1 VFSEKLPELYL
12 GQKLPEPKLSVS
24 VGQCSDKGRKPVN
37 QDFYGWRL
45 PDEPLLGSKGIAVAL
60 ADGIGSSEVSQ
71 VAAEFA
77 VMGFLD
83 DYYCTSET
91 WSVKRS
97 VERVLDATN
106 SWLHSRTRESPY
118 RYDKDRGYVCTLS
131 ALVLKSTTAHVF
143 HVGDTRV
150 YRLSGHSLEQLTQDH
165 RVWVSGDESHL
176 SRAIG
181 FNPQI
186 EIDYC
191 SLEIGRGDVFVLAT
205 DGVHEHVD
213 GRFVAAAIGDAHG
226 SLDEAARAIVA
237 EAYRRG
243 SGDNLT
249 VQIVAVED
257 IPEHGISEVQQQLA
271 RLAPAPLLEAR
282 AEIDGYRI
290 VREIHASARSHIYLA
305 HDLQTEALVALKT
318 PATDLQGDRDHLERF
333 LMEEWIARR
342 LNSPHVLK
350 PCPRTRERRFLHV
363 AMEYLEGRTLA
374 QWMTDNP
381 RPELE
386 KVRGIVEQIA
396 RGLQAFHRMEM
407 LHQDLRPQNIMI
419 DGTGTAK
426 IIDFGSARVAGVS
439 ERAAPLE
446 RSSILGTLQYT
457 APEYFVG
464 DPGTERSDLYS
475 LAVIAYQMLSGR
487 LPYGAEAARVRA
499 RAAQR
504 RLQYASLVG
513 DRRDDRRD
521 IPAWID
527 AALRKAVHPDPLE
540 RYESLSEFMHDL
552 RHPNPALLRPTPLV
566 ERNPALFWKGVSV
579 ALGLALFLLLLAQ
592 LGLKT

>member
-1 VFSEKLPELYL
+1 VFFEKLPES
-12 GQKLPEPKLSVS
+12 KLSVL
-24 VGQCSDKGRKPVN
+24 VGQYSDKGRKPVN
-37 QDFYGWRL
+37 QDFYGFRA
-45 PDEPLLGSKGIAVAL
+45 PAEPLLGSKGIAVAL

-118 RYDKDRGYVCTLS
+118 RYDKDRGYVCALS

-143 HVGDTRV
+143 HVGDARV
-150 YRLSGHSLEQLTQDH
+150 YRVDGQSLEQLTQDH
-165 RVWVSGDESHL
+165 RVWVSRDESYL

-181 FNPQI
+181 FNPQL
-186 EIDYC
+186 EIDYR
-191 SLEIGRGDVFVLAT
+191 SVEIGRGDVFVLAT

-213 GRFVAAAIGDAHG
+213 GRFVAAALSNTE
-226 SLDEAARAIVA
+226 SLDAAARSIVE

-257 IPEHGISEVQQQLA
+257 IPEHGISELQQQLE

-290 VREIHASARSHIYLA
+290 VREMHASARSHIYLA
-305 HDLQTEALVALKT
+305 IDLETQALVALKT
-318 PATDLQGDRDHLERF
+318 PATDPQGDREHLERF

-342 LNSPHVLK
+342 VNSPHVLK
-350 PCPRTRERRFLHV
+350 PFPRTRERGFLHV
-363 AMEYLEGRTLA
+363 AMEYVEGQTLA

-419 DGTGTAK
+419 DGTGTVK

-475 LAVIAYQMLSGR
+475 LGVIAYQMLSGR
-487 LPYGAEAARVRA
+487 LPYGAEAARVRT
-499 RAAQR
+499 RKAQR
-504 RLQYASLVG
+504 ALQYATLL
-513 DRRDDRRD
+513 DDV
-521 IPAWID
+521 PPWID
-527 AALRKAVHPDPLE
+527 AALRKAVHPDPLQRHE
-540 RYESLSEFMHDL
+540 ALSELVHDL
-552 RHPNPALLRPTPLV
+552 RHPNAALLRPTPLV
-566 ERNPALFWKGVSV
+566 ERNPALFWKGVSL
-579 ALGLALFLLLLAQ
+579 ALGFALFLVLLARF
-592 LGLKT
+592 GA

>member
-1 VFSEKLPELYL
+1 VCFD
-12 GQKLPEPKLSVS
+12 KLPEPALSVL

-37 QDFYGWRL
+37 QDFYGWRV
-45 PDEPLLGSKGIAVAL
+45 PEEPLLGSKGIAVAL

-91 WSVKRS
+91 WSVQRS
-97 VERVLDATN
+97 VERVLGATN
-106 SWLHSRTRESPY
+106 SWLHSRTRDSPY

-143 HVGDTRV
+143 HIGDTRV

-165 RVWVSGDESHL
+165 RVRVSADESYL
-176 SRAIG
+176 SRAVG

-186 EIDYC
+186 EIDYR
-191 SLEIGRGDVFVLAT
+191 SLEIGRGDVFVLAS
-205 DGVHEHVD
+205 DGVYEHVD
-213 GRFVAAAIGDAHG
+213 GRFVAAALRAAHG
-226 SLDEAARAIVA
+226 NPDEAARAIVA

-243 SGDNLT
+243 SADNLT
-249 VQIVAVED
+249 VQIVVVED
-257 IPEHGISEVQQQLA
+257 IPAHGVSEVQQQLA
-271 RLAPAPLLEAR
+271 RLAPAPLLQAR

-290 VREIHASARSHIYLA
+290 LREIHASARSHIYLA
-305 HDLQTEALVALKT
+305 QELKTEALVALKT

-350 PCPRTRERRFLHV
+350 PFPRTRERRFLHV
-363 AMEYLEGRTLA
+363 AMEYIEGQTLA
-374 QWMTDNP
+374 QWMTDHP

-407 LHQDLRPQNIMI
+407 LHQDLRPQNVMI
-419 DGTGTAK
+419 DGTGTVK
-426 IIDFGSARVAGVS
+426 IIDFGSVSVAGMDENASRV
-439 ERAAPLE
+439 
-446 RSSILGTLQYT
+446 LGTFQYT

-464 DPGTERSDLYS
+464 DAGTERSDLYS
-475 LAVIAYQMLSGR
+475 LGVITYQMLSGR
-487 LPYGAEAARVRA
+487 LPYGAEAARVRN
-499 RAAQR
+499 RKAQR
-504 RLQYASLVG
+504 ALQYASLSDEVA
-513 DRRDDRRD
+513 
-521 IPAWID
+521 PWID

-540 RYESLSEFMHDL
+540 RYEALSEFVHDL
-552 RHPNPALLRPTPLV
+552 RHPNAALLRPTPLV
-566 ERNPALFWKGVSV
+566 ERNPTLFWKGVS
-579 ALGLALFLLLLAQ
+579 AILGLALLLVLLAQ
-592 LGLKT
+592 HA

>member
-1 VFSEKLPELYL
+1 V
-12 GQKLPEPKLSVS
+12 
-24 VGQCSDKGRKPVN
+24 
-37 QDFYGWRL
+37 

-91 WSVKRS
+91 WSVQRS
-97 VERVLDATN
+97 VERVLGATN
-106 SWLHSRTRESPY
+106 SWLHSRTRDSPY

-143 HVGDTRV
+143 HIGDTRV
-150 YRLSGHSLEQLTQDH
+150 YRLCGHSLEQLTQDH
-165 RVWVSGDESHL
+165 RVRVSADESYL
-176 SRAIG
+176 SRAVG

-186 EIDYC
+186 EIDYR
-191 SLEIGRGDVFVLAT
+191 SLEVGRGDVFVLAS
-205 DGVHEHVD
+205 DGVYEHVD
-213 GRFVAAAIGDAHG
+213 GRFVAAALRAAPG
-226 SLDEAARAIVA
+226 SPDQAARAIVA

-243 SGDNLT
+243 SADNLT
-249 VQIVAVED
+249 VQIVVVED
-257 IPEHGISEVQQQLA
+257 IPEHGFSEVQQQLA

-290 VREIHASARSHIYLA
+290 LREIHASARSHIYLA
-305 HDLQTEALVALKT
+305 QELKTQALVALKT
-318 PATDLQGDRDHLERF
+318 PATDLQGERDHLERF

-350 PCPRTRERRFLHV
+350 PVPRTRERRFLHV
-363 AMEYLEGRTLA
+363 AMEYIEGQTLA

-407 LHQDLRPQNIMI
+407 LHQDLRPQNIML
-419 DGTGTAK
+419 DGTGTVK

-439 ERAAPLE
+439 ELAAPLE

-464 DPGTERSDLYS
+464 DAGTERSDLYS
-475 LAVIAYQMLSGR
+475 LGVIAYQMLSGR
-487 LPYGAEAARVRA
+487 LPYGADAARVRT
-499 RAAQR
+499 RKAQCA
-504 RLQYASLVG
+504 LQYASLS
-513 DRRDDRRD
+513 DE
-521 IPAWID
+521 IPSWID
-527 AALRKAVHPDPLE
+527 AALRKAVHPDPLQ
-540 RYESLSEFMHDL
+540 RYEVLSEFVHDL
-552 RHPNPALLRPTPLV
+552 RHPNAALLRPTPLA
-566 ERNPALFWKGVSV
+566 ERNPTLFWKGVS
-579 ALGLALFLLLLAQ
+579 AILGLALLLVLLAQ
-592 LGLKT
+592 HA

>member
-1 VFSEKLPELYL
+1 VFCDR
-12 GQKLPEPKLSVS
+12 LPEPKLSVS
-24 VGQCSDKGRKPVN
+24 VGQYSDKGRKPVN
-37 QDFYGWRL
+37 QDFYGFRV
-45 PDEPLLGSKGIAVAL
+45 PAEPQLSSKGIAIAL

-91 WSVKRS
+91 WSVKKS

-106 SWLHSRTRESPY
+106 SWLHSRTHQSEY
-118 RYDKDRGYVCTLS
+118 RYDKDRGFVCTLS
-131 ALVLKSTTAHVF
+131 GLVFKSTTAHVF
-143 HVGDTRV
+143 HVGDTRI
-150 YRLSGHSLEQLTQDH
+150 YRLQGGSLEQLTQDH
-165 RVWVSGDESHL
+165 RVRVSANESYL
-176 SRAIG
+176 SRAVG

-186 EIDYC
+186 EIDYR
-191 SLEIGRGDVFVLAT
+191 SLEIERGDVFVLAT
-205 DGVHEHVD
+205 DGVYEHVD
-213 GRFVAAAIGDAHG
+213 GPFVAAAIRAAP
-226 SLDEAARAIVA
+226 LDEAARAIVD

-257 IPEHGISEVQQQLA
+257 IPEHGVSELQRQLA

-305 HDLQTEALVALKT
+305 LDLQTQTLVALKT
-318 PATDLQGDRDHLERF
+318 PATELQGDRDHLERF

-350 PCPRTRERRFLHV
+350 PFPRTRERRFLHV
-363 AMEYLEGRTLA
+363 AMEYLEGQTLA

-386 KVRGIVEQIA
+386 KVRGIIEQIA

-419 DGTGTAK
+419 DGTGTVK

-446 RSSILGTLQYT
+446 RSSILGTQQYA

-464 DPGTERSDLYS
+464 DPGTEASDLYS
-475 LAVIAYQMLSGR
+475 LGVIAYQMLSGR
-487 LPYGAEAARVRA
+487 LPYGADAARVRT

-504 RLQYASLVG
+504 KLQYATLL
-513 DRRDDRRD
+513 DEQRD

-527 AALRKAVHPDPLE
+527 AALRKAVHPDALE
-540 RYESLSEFMHDL
+540 RYEALSEFVHDM
-552 RHPNPALLRPTPLV
+552 RHPNPALLRPMPLV
-566 ERNPALFWKGVSV
+566 ERNPVLFWKGVSAV
-579 ALGLALFLLLLAQ
+579 LGFALFMLLLAKS
-592 LGLKT
+592 GLLSRCC